1 LSVYIYV
8 DDTKSYEYY
17 NLSCKRIWFVP
28 HIKDYNDCDYTVPM
42 SISDDPEILVSVK
55 IDLLDEQVEKIRQF
69 VRLNKTLLEQLAD
82 MGIDTIDFLKQMRKI

>member
-1 LSVYIYV
+1 
-8 DDTKSYEYY
+8 
-17 NLSCKRIWFVP
+17 
-28 HIKDYNDCDYTVPM
+28 M